1 MFLPIEFYGNL
12 LQGAL
17 ITIQITAMAGVLAF
31 VCALVA
37 GLARMS
43 SWRPVRWIAVTY
55 VEFFRGTSALV
66 QLFWLFYALPL
77 FGLSLSPMTVAVLGL
92 GLHIGAYGAEVVRS
106 AVLAIPRGQHEAAL
120 ALNMSPALAM
130 RCVILPQAVV
140 AMLPPFN
147 NLMIELLKATALV
160 SLITIT
166 DLTFQG
172 QLLNTATLKTA
183 PIFMAVLVFY
193 FLIALGITSAFR
205 MLERRL
211 SVGRLK
217 GMAR

>member
-1 MFLPIEFYGNL
+1 ML
-12 LQGAL
+12 LSPDLWPPLLTGAWV
-17 ITIQITAMAGVLAF
+17 TIQITVLAG
-31 VCALVA
+31 ALALIVSVVV
-37 GLARMS
+37 GLAR
-43 SWRPVRWIAVTY
+43 IAPAGPIRAIATIY

-92 GLHIGAYGAEVVRS
+92 GLHIGAYGSEVVRS
-106 AVLAIPRGQHEAAL
+106 AIQAVPKSQHEATV

-130 RCVILPQAVV
+130 RRVILPQAMV

-172 QLLNTATLKTA
+172 QLLNSATLETA
-183 PIFMAVLVFY
+183 KIFTAVLVLY
-193 FLIALGITSAFR
+193 FIIAGAITLGFR
-205 MLERRL
+205 AIERRMTRGL
-211 SVGRLK
+211 GRR
-217 GMAR
+217 AHA

>member
-1 MFLPIEFYGNL
+1 
-12 LQGAL
+12 
-17 ITIQITAMAGVLAF
+17 
-31 VCALVA
+31 
-37 GLARMS
+37 
-43 SWRPVRWIAVTY
+43 
-55 VEFFRGTSALV
+55 
-66 QLFWLFYALPL
+66 
-77 FGLSLSPMTVAVLGL
+77 MTVAVLGL

-120 ALNMSPALAM
+120 ALNMSPALTM
-130 RCVILPQAVV
+130 RRVILPQAVV

>member
-17 ITIQITAMAGVLAF
+17 ITIQITAMAGLLAAI
-31 VCALVA
+31 CALVA

-43 SWRPVRWIAVTY
+43 PWRVVRGIAVTY
-55 VEFFRGTSALV
+55 IEFFRGTSALV

-77 FGLSLSPMTVAVLGL
+77 FGLSLSPMTVAVIGL

-120 ALNMSPALAM
+120 ALNMPPALAM
-130 RCVILPQAVV
+130 RRVILPQAVV

-183 PIFMAVLVFY
+183 PIFLAVLVFY
-193 FLIALGITSAFR
+193 FLIALGITSVFR
-205 MLERRL
+205 TLERRL

>member
-43 SWRPVRWIAVTY
+43 SWRPVRWTAVTY

-77 FGLSLSPMTVAVLGL
+77 FGLTLSPMTVAVLGL

-130 RCVILPQAVV
+130 RRVILPQAVV

-205 MLERRL
+205 TLEQRL

>member
-1 MFLPIEFYGNL
+1 ML
-12 LQGAL
+12 LSPDLWLSLMAGAWT
-17 ITIQITAMAGVLAF
+17 TIQITALAGVLA
-31 VCALVA
+31 LVVSVVV
-37 GLARMS
+37 GLMRLAPGK
-43 SWRPVRWIAVTY
+43 PVRAVATVF

-77 FGLSLSPMTVAVLGL
+77 FGLSLTPMTVAVLGL
-92 GLHIGAYGAEVVRS
+92 GLHIGAYGSEVVRS
-106 AVLAIPRGQHEAAL
+106 AIQAVPKGQHEAAL

-130 RCVILPQAVV
+130 RRVILPQAVA

-172 QLLNTATLKTA
+172 QILNTATLETA
-183 PIFMAVLVFY
+183 RIFTAVLILYFIIAVAITAVFR
-193 FLIALGITSAFR
+193 T
-205 MLERRL
+205 LERRL
-211 SVGRLK
+211 THGWRGR
-217 GMAR
+217 ARA

>member
-1 MFLPIEFYGNL
+1 MLLPIEFYGNL
-12 LQGAL
+12 LQGAWT
-17 ITIQITAMAGVLAF
+17 TIQITAMAGLLAF
-31 VCALVA
+31 VCALLA
-37 GLARMS
+37 GLGRMS
-43 SWRPVRWIAVTY
+43 SWRAVRWISVTY

-77 FGLSLSPMTVAVLGL
+77 FGLTLSPMVVAVIGL

-106 AVLAIPRGQHEAAL
+106 AIQAIPKGQHEAAL
-120 ALNMSPALAM
+120 ALNMSPGLAM
-130 RCVILPQAVV
+130 RRIILPQATI

-172 QLLNTATLKTA
+172 QLLNTATLRTA
-183 PIFMAVLVFY
+183 QIFGAVLIIY
-193 FLIALGITSAFR
+193 FLIAIAITSAFR

-211 SVGRLK
+211 SVGR
-217 GMAR
+217 GRRMAR

>member
-43 SWRPVRWIAVTY
+43 SWRPVRWTAVTY

-77 FGLSLSPMTVAVLGL
+77 FGLTLSPMTVAVLGL

-130 RCVILPQAVV
+130 RRVILPQAVV

-205 MLERRL
+205 TLERRL

>member
-1 MFLPIEFYGNL
+1 MFLPVEFYGNL
-12 LQGAL
+12 LQGAI

-31 VCALVA
+31 LCALVA

-43 SWRPVRWIAVTY
+43 PWRPVRWIAVTY

-77 FGLSLSPMTVAVLGL
+77 FGLTLSPMTVAVLGL

-130 RCVILPQAVV
+130 RRVILPQAVV

-193 FLIALGITSAFR
+193 FLIALGITTVFR
-205 MLERRL
+205 VLERRL
-211 SVGRLK
+211 SVGRLR

>member
-43 SWRPVRWIAVTY
+43 SWRPVRWTAVTY

-130 RCVILPQAVV
+130 RRVILPQAVV

-193 FLIALGITSAFR
+193 FLIALGITSVFR
-205 MLERRL
+205 TLERRL

>member
-17 ITIQITAMAGVLAF
+17 ITIQITAMAGLLAF
-31 VCALVA
+31 ICALAA

-43 SWRPVRWIAVTY
+43 PWRVVRGIAVTY

-77 FGLSLSPMTVAVLGL
+77 FGLSLSPMTVAVIGL

-120 ALNMSPALAM
+120 ALNIRRPW
-130 RCVILPQAVV
+130 RCA
-140 AMLPPFN
+140 A
-147 NLMIELLKATALV
+147 
-160 SLITIT
+160 
-166 DLTFQG
+166 
-172 QLLNTATLKTA
+172 
-183 PIFMAVLVFY
+183 
-193 FLIALGITSAFR
+193 
-205 MLERRL
+205 
-211 SVGRLK
+211 
-217 GMAR
+217 